1 MSLQNSTSPN
11 LYLQRIGGKLLR
23 QNKVKDWVSNN
34 IGWKRASYTQQNRG
48 IHEKNTYFQ
57 DKHLNKTTEKSGL
70 QIDITEKTN
79 RIFTDLDLLSLVFY
93 IYIST
98 RRENTKP
105 NYTRCNLV
113 FRITWQILILKSDVC
128 HLTLFLSIHRERR
141 LDSQQINQKSR
152 QRPLLRLQEPKNA
165 VFHIS
170 RAKNNTQLIRI
181 QKIEKEKQV

>member
-1 MSLQNSTSPN
+1 M
-11 LYLQRIGGKLLR
+11 
-23 QNKVKDWVSNN
+23 
-34 IGWKRASYTQQNRG
+34 
-48 IHEKNTYFQ
+48 
-57 DKHLNKTTEKSGL
+57 
-70 QIDITEKTN
+70 
-79 RIFTDLDLLSLVFY
+79 FY

-105 NYTRCNLV
+105 NYTRLNLV

-128 HLTLFLSIHRERR
+128 HLTLFLSIPRERR

-165 VFHIS
+165 VFRIS

-181 QKIEKEKQV
+181 QQIEKEKQV